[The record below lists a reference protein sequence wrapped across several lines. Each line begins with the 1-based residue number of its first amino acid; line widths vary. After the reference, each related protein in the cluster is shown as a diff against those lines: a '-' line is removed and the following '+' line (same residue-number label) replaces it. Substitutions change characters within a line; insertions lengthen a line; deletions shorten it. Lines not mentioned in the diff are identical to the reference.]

1 MQPVDAVLLRFHQL
15 VRAQPLFY
23 RLAIGTRLLLAAG
36 FIPTGMVKLL
46 GQRFTVISVETP
58 VGMFFEAMYQGGIYW
73 RFIGA
78 SQIVASVLLLIPATS
93 AVGAVIFFPIILN
106 IFLITVGYQFAGTP
120 VVTGLM
126 LLAATFLLAWEYQRI
141 RLLFGADLPR
151 AADVPLRV
159 HRLGRVERAVYVI
172 GGASGMLFFV
182 GTRGFVPGPLPWG
195 ALLVAAICVLAA
207 AGMAVHAQVR
217 TRTGSAGMPPAVH
230 RDAVEV
236 AAGQT

>member
-1 MQPVDAVLLRFHQL
+1 MQPIDAMLLRFHQL

-23 RLAIGTRLLLAAG
+23 RLAIGTRMLLAAG

-46 GQRFTVISVETP
+46 GQRFTLMSVETP
-58 VGMFFEAMYQGGIYW
+58 LGMFFEAMYQGGIYW

-78 SQIVASVLLLIPATS
+78 SQIIASVLLLIPATS
-93 AVGAVIFFPIILN
+93 AVGALIFFPIILN
-106 IFLITVGYQFAGTP
+106 IFLITIGYNFTGTP

-126 LLAATFLLAWEYQRI
+126 LLAATFLVAWEYQRI
-141 RLLFGADLPR
+141 RLLFGADMPR

-172 GGASGMLFFV
+172 GGTGGMLFFG

-195 ALLVAAICVLAA
+195 ALLVAAICVLLA
-207 AGMAVHAQVR
+207 AGMAVYAQVR
-217 TRTGSAGMPPAVH
+217 SRAGASATMPVQH
-230 RDAVEV
+230 DAVEV
-236 AAGQT
+236 AAGQS